1 MAKRKQKTQEQTDL
15 ELCIIYMNQIEK
27 MAHEIASVGSAH
39 PGRSWINDSESS
51 QNIAEI
57 FRESVHVLRQAY
69 RKMGEAEAILTDRK
83 QSTLPV
89 KPKGLLR
96 GVFA

>member
-15 ELCIIYMNQIEK
+15 ELCVIYMDHMEK

-39 PGRSWINDSESS
+39 AGRSWVNDSESS

-57 FRESVHVLRQAY
+57 FRESVLILRQAY
-69 RKMGEAEAILTDRK
+69 RKMSEAEAILTEK
-83 QSTLPV
+83 QQSSLPP

>member
-15 ELCIIYMNQIEK
+15 ELCTIYMNHIEK

-39 PGRSWINDSESS
+39 AGRSWVNDSESS
-51 QNIAEI
+51 QSIAEI
-57 FRESVHVLRQAY
+57 FRESVQILRHAY
-69 RKMGEAEAILTDRK
+69 RKMGEAETILIDRK